1 MSTYIGI
8 FPDTNDINN
17 KIELNKDYYNAIVNI
32 GAIPIILPY
41 ANHVDLKDILDI
53 VDGVLLTGGDDIDPA
68 FLDEGPLTSLGKVN
82 PERDIRELSIARYC
96 LQERIPLLG
105 ICKGM
110 QVMGIACGGQLY
122 QDIYS
127 QKTSHTIQ
135 HQQKAPSWYGWHE
148 IELEQDTKLYTI
160 IHNTTIRVNSFHHQ
174 GMKDSGSL
182 LKVCARSKDDLIE
195 AIEHPEHPFYIG
207 VQWHPER
214 MFHKNKQQQQLF
226 KSFLKSAKNYRRNKD
241 GS

>member
-41 ANHVDLKDILDI
+41 ADQVKLKDVLQI

-68 FLDEGPLTSLGKVN
+68 FIDEEPLRSLGKVN

-96 LQERIPLLG
+96 LEEEIPLLG

-127 QKTSHTIQ
+127 QRTTHTIQ

-148 IELEQDTKLYTI
+148 IQLEQDTNLYGI
-160 IHNTTIRVNSFHHQ
+160 IQKTSVRVNSFHHQ
-174 GMKDSGSL
+174 GMKACGEL
-182 LKVCARSKDDLIE
+182 LKVCARSKDNLIE

-214 MFHKNKQQQQLF
+214 MFLKSSEQQQLF
-226 KSFLKSAKNYRRNKD
+226 KAFFKCAKNYRRNRD